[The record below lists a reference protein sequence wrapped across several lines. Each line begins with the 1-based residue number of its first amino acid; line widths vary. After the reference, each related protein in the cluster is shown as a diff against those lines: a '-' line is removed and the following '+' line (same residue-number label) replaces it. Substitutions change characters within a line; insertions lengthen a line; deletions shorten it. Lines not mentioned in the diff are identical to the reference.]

1 MRGNVRRLSRRCET
15 AASSVLQATPPTDR
29 SVLGARGKSIQLTS
43 STDLHAVF
51 NGRKRTAAGLCSC
64 EPLDPARITVK
75 RATTEPCRQPYPRC
89 PNAEEEPYSSLARGC
104 EQRHRESI
112 PFKHHRPPSVHSMP
126 KALQQAAELQSINA
140 EEKLGCSFA
149 RKAGVQRWPRPIYK
163 ADT

>member
-1 MRGNVRRLSRRCET
+1 M
-15 AASSVLQATPPTDR
+15 
-29 SVLGARGKSIQLTS
+29 
-43 STDLHAVF
+43 
-51 NGRKRTAAGLCSC
+51 
-64 EPLDPARITVK
+64 K
-75 RATTEPCRQPYPRC
+75 RATTEACRQPCPRC